1 MNIKATVMVAVLLNG
16 GNLTLGHLAG
26 LLAVLGV
33 AVYNSVL
40 LIKHFKR
47 RELMDG
53 ESFGPDLVQRGVQ
66 DRVGPILMTTVIT
79 ALAVLPF
86 AFMANAPGLEMLHPM
101 ALVMLGGLA
110 SSLLVSLFV
119 MPALYLQFGKVPDNV
134 MEEEKAM
141 LELDVEPVPVH

>member
-1 MNIKATVMVAVLLNG
+1 
-16 GNLTLGHLAG
+16 
-26 LLAVLGV
+26 
-33 AVYNSVL
+33 
-40 LIKHFKR
+40 
-47 RELMDG
+47 MDG